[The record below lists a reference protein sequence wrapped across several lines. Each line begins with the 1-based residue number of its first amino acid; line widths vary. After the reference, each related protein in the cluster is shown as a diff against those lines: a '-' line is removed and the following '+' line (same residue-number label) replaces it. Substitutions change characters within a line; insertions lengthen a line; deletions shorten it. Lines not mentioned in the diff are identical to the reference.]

1 MISDPLAAKYVLNA
15 PIFVFGAAHQKS
27 MNCLF
32 GFGNVVLAQGEYIL
46 FVTIAPNSKI
56 NSRKTPVPSESYES
70 HLFREARPRVASQ
83 SQGKRK

>member
-46 FVTIAPNSKI
+46 VVTIAPQLENK
-56 NSRKTPVPSESYES
+56 
-70 HLFREARPRVASQ
+70 
-83 SQGKRK
+83 